1 MGKQS
6 RLLAVILAIVLA
18 SIYWIATHPPR
29 LGLDLRGGALIT
41 LEAETNP
48 KRGINEIT
56 PNILEAAK
64 YVVEQRING
73 LGVSEAS
80 VQASGKDRL
89 LVQLPG
95 VDNTRQAKEVIG
107 TTAQLEFRQQKQGTE
122 VEFRLRLQER
132 ENLTLQQSVVSSLD
146 KDAIAK
152 QRAELEKTG
161 DKEALTKFDE
171 DVKKRNEA
179 SAKIT
184 AEVKKNRENIENLFA
199 LTELTG
205 ERLRDAFATP
215 TDQTQTTWDVS
226 LQFDDRGGELFAKMT
241 GELGGTGRSIGIF
254 LDDKLISYPIVPVE
268 FQGKGITGGGGRIEM
283 RTTIQE
289 ATTLSL
295 QLRAGAL
302 PVPVKIVENYTVGAT
317 LGADSVQSSIY
328 AGMGGLILVLVFMVV
343 YYRVPGMVADIALI
357 VYSIITFALFSLLG
371 VTLTLPG
378 IAGYILSIGIAVDA
392 NVLIFE
398 RTREELLAGR
408 TLYKSVEAGFNRAWA
423 SILDS
428 NVTTLISCAALFWLG
443 SGLVKGFAV
452 TLAVGV
458 AVSMFT
464 AITCSRALLL
474 AVISNPDFRKP
485 ELYGVKAFGKPT
497 GQPQNKSTDITDKN
511 DETKGVAP

>member
-1 MGKQS
+1 MGKQN
-6 RLLAVILAIVLA
+6 RLLVVILLIVLT

-41 LEAETNP
+41 LQAETNP
-48 KRGINEIT
+48 KRGIDRIT
-56 PNILEAAK
+56 PEIMQAAQ

-73 LGVSEAS
+73 LGVAEAS
-80 VQASGKDRL
+80 VQVSDDRL

-95 VDNTRQAKEVIG
+95 VNDPTQAEQVIG

-122 VEFRLRLQER
+122 GEFSVRRQER
-132 ENLTLQQSVVSSLD
+132 QSLEIQKSILDKSGD

-152 QRAELEKTG
+152 I
-161 DKEALTKFDE
+161 D
-171 DVKKRNEA
+171 
-179 SAKIT
+179 
-184 AEVKKNRENIENLFA
+184 AEVKKNREEIANFFA
-199 LTELTG
+199 STGLTG
-205 ERLRDAFATP
+205 EQLKDAVAVP
-215 TDQTQTTWDVS
+215 ADQTQSTWDVS
-226 LQFDDRGGELFAKMT
+226 LSFNDRGGNLFAKMT

-254 LDDKLISYPIVPVE
+254 LDDKLISSPVVPAE
-268 FQGKGITGGGGRIEM
+268 FQGKGITGGGARIEM
-283 RTTIQE
+283 RTTLQE
-289 ATTLSL
+289 ASNLSL

-328 AGMGGLILVLVFMVV
+328 AGVGGLILVLVFMVA
-343 YYRVPGMVADIALI
+343 YYRLPGFVADIALI
-357 VYSIITFALFSLLG
+357 VYSIITFAIFSVLG

-398 RTREELLAGR
+398 RTREELLAGK

-452 TLAVGV
+452 TLGVGV

-464 AITCSRALLL
+464 AISCSRALLL
-474 AVISNPDFRKP
+474 AAIGIPDLRKP
-485 ELYGVKAFGKPT
+485 EYYGVKAFGKIT
-497 GQPQNKSTDITDKN
+497 IQPQDKFNTTTDTK
-511 DETKGVAP
+511 DETKGAAL

>member
-41 LEAETNP
+41 LQAEPNP
-48 KRGINEIT
+48 KRGIDKIE
-56 PNILEAAK
+56 PKILEAAK

-73 LGVSEAS
+73 LGVAEAS
-80 VQASGKDRL
+80 VQISGDDRL

-95 VDNTRQAKEVIG
+95 VSNSSQAEQVIG

-132 ENLTLQQSVVSSLD
+132 ENLRIQQSVLGSLD

-152 QRAELEKTG
+152 QRTELEKAG
-161 DKEALTKFDE
+161 DKEALAKFDE
-171 DVKKRNEA
+171 NLKQREEA
-179 SAKIT
+179 STKLN
-184 AEVKKNRENIENLFA
+184 AEVKKNKDNIESLFIS
-199 LTELTG
+199 TGLTG
-205 ERLRDAFATP
+205 DRLKDAFATP
-215 TDQTQTTWDVS
+215 TDQTQSTWDVS
-226 LQFDDRGGELFAKMT
+226 LSFDERGGDLFAKMT

-254 LDDKLISYPIVPVE
+254 LDDKLISYPNVPPE

-283 RTTIQE
+283 RTSIQE
-289 ATTLSL
+289 ATTLAL

-328 AGMGGLILVLVFMVV
+328 AGVGGLLLVLVFMVA
-343 YYRVPGMVADIALI
+343 YYRLPGFVADIALI
-357 VYSIITFALFSLLG
+357 VYSIITFALFSILG

-464 AITCSRALLL
+464 AISCSRALLL
-474 AVISNPDFRKP
+474 AVISNPELRRP
-485 ELYGVKAFGKPT
+485 EFYGVKAFGKIS
-497 GQPQNKSTDITDKN
+497 GKPQDKSTEITDKN
-511 DETKGVAP
+511 DETKGVTP

>member
-1 MGKQS
+1 MGKQN
-6 RLLAVILAIVLA
+6 RLLVVILLIVLT

-41 LEAETNP
+41 LQAEANP
-48 KRGINEIT
+48 KRGIDKIT
-56 PNILEAAK
+56 PKVMEAAQ

-73 LGVSEAS
+73 LGVAEAS
-80 VQASGKDRL
+80 VQVSDDRL

-95 VDNTRQAKEVIG
+95 VNDPTQAEQVIG

-122 VEFRLRLQER
+122 GEFGVRRQEK
-132 ENLTLQQSVVSSLD
+132 QSLEIQKAVLAKSGD
-146 KDAIAK
+146 QDAIAK
-152 QRAELEKTG
+152 IE
-161 DKEALTKFDE
+161 
-171 DVKKRNEA
+171 
-179 SAKIT
+179 
-184 AEVKKNRENIENLFA
+184 AEVKKNKEEIANLFA
-199 LTELTG
+199 STGLTG
-205 ERLRDAFATP
+205 EQLKDAVAVP
-215 TDQTQTTWDVS
+215 ADQTQSSWDVS
-226 LQFDDRGGELFAKMT
+226 LSFNDRGGDLFAKMT

-254 LDDKLISYPIVPVE
+254 LDDKLISSPIVPAE
-268 FQGKGITGGGGRIEM
+268 FQGKGITGGGARIEM
-283 RTTIQE
+283 RTTLQE
-289 ATTLSL
+289 ASNLSL

-328 AGMGGLILVLVFMVV
+328 AGAGGLILVLVFMVA
-343 YYRVPGMVADIALI
+343 YYRLPGFVADIALI
-357 VYSIITFALFSLLG
+357 VYSIITFAIFSVLG

-408 TLYKSVEAGFNRAWA
+408 TLYKSVEAGFNRAWS

-428 NVTTLISCAALFWLG
+428 NITTLISCAALFWLG

-474 AVISNPDFRKP
+474 AVISNPDLRKP
-485 ELYGVKAFGKPT
+485 EFYGVKVFGKPT
-497 GQPQNKSTDITDKN
+497 SQPQDKFSATTVKT
-511 DETKGVAP
+511 DETKGEAL